1 MKRLPPWCRE
11 DLRKALASAITI
23 VALGAA
29 GIGPGLAQSTTNP
42 PSAASTPAGTPQ
54 SSLLSASG
62 SVDKA
67 AIERYVRHLYAW
79 PSPIK
84 VQVADPKPSGI
95 SGLWRVDVTASAGT
109 QSQSETFLVSA
120 DGTRLVR
127 GQVYDLGANPYA
139 ADAAKIRTT
148 GEPAIGPESAPVTIV
163 MFSDFQ
169 CSFCREEAT
178 ILSTNLQKNFAGK
191 VRLVYRDYP
200 LEQIHPWAR
209 SASIAGRCL
218 LRQSN
223 DAFWGFHDWI
233 FAKQAEVTEENFKK
247 LLIEQAKVKGWD
259 IDKLT
264 GCYDLRVTEPEVDR
278 SIAEARALGL
288 YSTPT
293 LFINGR
299 KLVGRLE
306 WPNLKQVIEHEL
318 EYAAGEPGRGTPAAP
333 KG

>member
-1 MKRLPPWCRE
+1 M
-11 DLRKALASAITI
+11 ASAL
-23 VALGAA
+23 VVV
-29 GIGPGLAQSTTNP
+29 GLAI
-42 PSAASTPAGTPQ
+42 ASDGDFSPT
-54 SSLLSASG
+54 LSAQTNGNNPSSSSG
-62 SVDKA
+62 AGAGNSPLPANGSISKA

-84 VQVADPKPSGI
+84 VQVSDPVPTGI
-95 SGLWRVDVTASAGT
+95 SGLLRVDITATAGA
-109 QSQSETFLVSA
+109 QSQSESFLVSA
-120 DGTRLVR
+120 DGSRLVR
-127 GQVYDLGANPYA
+127 GQIYEMGLNPYA
-139 ADAAKIRTT
+139 VDAAKIRTS

-169 CSFCREEAT
+169 CSFCRDEAT

-191 VRLVYRDYP
+191 VRLIYRDYP

-233 FAKQAEVTEENFKK
+233 FSKQAEVTEENFKK
-247 LLIEQAKVKGWD
+247 LLVDQAKVRGWD
-259 IDKLT
+259 VEKLT

-288 YSTPT
+288 NSTPT
-293 LFINGR
+293 LYINGR

-306 WPNLKQVIEHEL
+306 WPSLKQVIEHEL
-318 EYAAGEPGRGTPAAP
+318 EYATGEPGRTTPAIP